1 LQVLIL
7 FSRSAIWVWRGQ
19 GLAFELAEDWQV
31 DYASYAWQKLDPKVS
46 PVFCFFFTVLG
57 CSGTLRVLCVAYIL
71 IVGNTLSY

>member
-46 PVFCFFFTVLG
+46 PVFCFFLLFWAVPVPYGFCAWPT
-57 CSGTLRVLCVAYIL
+57 S
-71 IVGNTLSY
+71 